1 MDLIQGLL
9 TEECVA
15 SREPVQ
21 TVKCSGPSWSGKPL
35 PSLGLEKQGGTG
47 LIGAQ

>member
-9 TEECVA
+9 TEECVG
-15 SREPVQ
+15 SRELIR
-21 TVKCSGPSWSGKPL
+21 TVKCSGPSRSGKPL
-35 PSLGLEKQGGTG
+35 PSLGLEKQGRTG